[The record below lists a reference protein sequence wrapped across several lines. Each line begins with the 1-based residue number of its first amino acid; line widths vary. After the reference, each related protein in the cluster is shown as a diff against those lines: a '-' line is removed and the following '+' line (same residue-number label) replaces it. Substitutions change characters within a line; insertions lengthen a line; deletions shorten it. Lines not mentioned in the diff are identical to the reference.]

1 QALQKVAQNE
11 YDAVL
16 MDCQMPVMDG
26 YETTRRLRAMSRFAT
41 LPVIAMTAN
50 AMVGDKEKCF
60 AAGMNDFI
68 AKPIDV
74 EQLFL
79 VLARWARPKPPA
91 LQDNRPGDSVA
102 SVDVDVDVDVYL
114 NGDVDASQ
122 GVLPAIEGL
131 QIESALRRMGG
142 NAKLLYKLLDRFRLT
157 QRNAMQRIT
166 QALAINDTKTAT
178 REAHTLR
185 GLAGNI
191 GAFELVECAA
201 RLEALLKHAPT
212 ADLPQRSAAM
222 EPLEQALNALI
233 AKLDVAIPRLP
244 DDADDAPSAQP
255 AVAVDKQALARDI
268 LELSRLLKDDDARA
282 AKDVESLHGRLQAMG
297 QVDSANALRDLVAA
311 YQFDDALRILQNV
324 ALALEGEHRIEL

>member
-1 QALQKVAQNE
+1 
-11 YDAVL
+11 
-16 MDCQMPVMDG
+16 MPVMDG

-114 NGDVDASQ
+114 GGDVDASQ

-157 QRNAMQRIT
+157 QRNAMQRIA
-166 QALAINDTKTAT
+166 QALAINDIKTAT

-191 GAFELVECAA
+191 GAFELVACAA
-201 RLEALLKHAPT
+201 RLEALLKDAP
-212 ADLPQRSAAM
+212 AEDLPQRSAAM
-222 EPLEQALNALI
+222 ESLGQALHALI
-233 AKLDVAIPRLP
+233 ARLDVAIPRLP
-244 DDADDAPSAQP
+244 DDAPGAQP
-255 AVAVDKQALARDI
+255 AVAVDRQALARDM

-282 AKDVESLHGRLQAMG
+282 AKGVESLHGRLQAMG
-297 QVDSANALRDLVAA
+297 QVDSANALRGLVAA

-324 ALALEGEHRIEL
+324 ALALEITL